1 MSMMLPC
8 INLRYHAYK
17 PLVYPILFQFSL
29 TNNSVLL
36 QEENDQA
43 FPVTL

>member
-17 PLVYPILFQFSL
+17 PLVYPILFQFSF
-29 TNNSVLL
+29 NQSVLL

>member
-1 MSMMLPC
+1 MSMMLLR

-17 PLVYPILFQFSL
+17 PLVYPILFQFSFI
-29 TNNSVLL
+29 NKSVLL